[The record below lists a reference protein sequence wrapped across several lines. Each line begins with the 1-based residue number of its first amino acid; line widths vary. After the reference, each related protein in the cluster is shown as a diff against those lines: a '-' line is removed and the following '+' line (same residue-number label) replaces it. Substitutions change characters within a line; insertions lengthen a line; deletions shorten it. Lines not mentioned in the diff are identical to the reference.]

1 MNTLFKGTMTMKR
14 YAIVAALAMVG
25 GACGSSS
32 PSAPSAPP
40 NTIVFTAAL
49 AFANEIPTLPTSNVD
64 VNARGTATVTFNLTR
79 DSAGTITAATVGFVY
94 NVTGFPAGTILRGTH
109 VHEGGPT
116 VSGGVKID
124 SGLGAANPITLGD
137 GTMNNITFA
146 STTFPDGLG
155 LINAIIA
162 NPNGY
167 YFNVHSGVN
176 PGGAIRGQLVKQ

>member
-1 MNTLFKGTMTMKR
+1 
-14 YAIVAALAMVG
+14 
-25 GACGSSS
+25 
-32 PSAPSAPP
+32 
-40 NTIVFTAAL
+40 L

-116 VSGGVKID
+116 VSGGIKID